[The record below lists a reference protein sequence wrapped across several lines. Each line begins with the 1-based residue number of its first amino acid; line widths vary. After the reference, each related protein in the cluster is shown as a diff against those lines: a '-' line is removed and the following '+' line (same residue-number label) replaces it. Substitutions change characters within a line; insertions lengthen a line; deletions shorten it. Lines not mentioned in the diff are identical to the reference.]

1 MHQILLVD
9 DESYVIDDLEIA
21 FPWEQY
27 RIERIHKAYSGMQ
40 ALSILDEQTVDIVIT
55 DISMPVMNGLELIRQ
70 IKALKPNLPCILLT
84 GYAEFEYAKEATKY
98 GVVEYLLKPLDV
110 EKLAACLEKTVLSI
124 EDQIRRTL
132 SYELAMNS
140 FRQHLPSLR
149 DRLLNQLIE
158 GNRYATD
165 ALNDKLE
172 HYQLPFHAADE
183 VQLVL
188 VRLEEHFTRHTTSSL
203 QLFEYAVTNIACE
216 LFNSAFHTWH
226 CRDHHDYLVFVLK
239 PTELD
244 ASIATSTPASDVDVQ
259 PAIASMECAVAQEQ
273 MQYQHQ
279 NLTHLSLQL
288 HHNVNE
294 YLKGGIS
301 VILSHRGTLHSD
313 IREMYEQAISALKK
327 QVGNGTG
334 YFLSIAESY
343 RPASIRSLHILYEP
357 PTFNHL
363 LETGQWAVF
372 KERLDRIKQAYSAL
386 PEQTEEHLDEIRI
399 VLLSAYHYIAH
410 KNHTLLSDLV
420 GNEWSSRPSFRSV
433 SQLTDWAEL
442 VLDRL
447 RAKLEEQSFDE
458 QHDVIQQIQT
468 FVSSNLHS
476 LSLQSIA
483 DHVSLHPVYVSKLFK
498 QIQGISLSEYILS
511 VKMDLALYLLNH
523 TQDRVYEISEKLG
536 YANSQYFIK
545 VFRDKF
551 GMTPQEY
558 REQ

>member
-9 DESYVIDDLEIA
+9 DESYVIDDLEIS
-21 FPWEQY
+21 FPWDQY
-27 RIERIHKAYSGMQ
+27 RIEHIHKAYSGMH
-40 ALSILDEQTVDIVIT
+40 ALSILEEQTVDIVIT

-70 IKALKPNLPCILLT
+70 IKAVKPNLPCILLT

-110 EKLAACLEKTVLSI
+110 EKLASCLKKTVLSI
-124 EDQIRRTL
+124 EEQIRRAL
-132 SYELAMNS
+132 SYEQAMNS
-140 FRQHLPSLR
+140 FREHLPSLK
-149 DRLLNQLIE
+149 DKLLNHLLQ
-158 GNRYATD
+158 GNRYTAD
-165 ALNDKLE
+165 VLNDKLGRY
-172 HYQLPFHAADE
+172 HLPFHAEDD

-188 VRLEEHFTRHTTSSL
+188 VRLEEQFTRHTTRSL

-216 LFNSAFHTWH
+216 LFNTAFHTWH
-226 CRDHHDYLVFVLK
+226 CRDHYDYLVFILK
-239 PTELD
+239 PVGAGVDESN
-244 ASIATSTPASDVDVQ
+244 ASPERNHS
-259 PAIASMECAVAQEQ
+259 EQ
-273 MQYQHQ
+273 TVKQSQD
-279 NLTHLSLQL
+279 LTHLSLQL

-301 VILSHRGTLHSD
+301 VILSHKGTFQCD
-313 IREMYEQAISALKK
+313 IRDMYEQAISALKK

-334 YFLSIAESY
+334 YFLSLEENY
-343 RPASIRSLHILYEP
+343 RSVSIRSLHILYEP

-363 LETGQWAVF
+363 LETGQWEMF
-372 KERLDRIKQAYSAL
+372 KERLNRIKAGYSAL
-386 PEQTEEHLDEIRI
+386 PEQTEEQLDEIQI

-420 GNEWSSRPSFRSV
+420 GNEAIPRVPYRSV
-433 SQLTDWAEL
+433 SQLTDWAENM
-442 VLDRL
+442 LDRL
-447 RAKLEEQSFDE
+447 QVKLEEQSFDE
-458 QHDVIQQIQT
+458 QHDVIHQIKS
-468 FVSSNLHS
+468 FVSANLHS

-498 QIQGISLSEYILS
+498 QFQGISLSEYILS

-523 TQDRVYEISEKLG
+523 SQDKVYEISDKLG

>member
-9 DESYVIDDLEIA
+9 DESYVIDDLEIS
-21 FPWEQY
+21 FPWDEY

-40 ALSILDEQTVDIVIT
+40 ALSILDGQTVDIVIT

-70 IKALKPNLPCILLT
+70 IKAARPNLPCILLT
-84 GYAEFEYAKEATKY
+84 GYAEFEYAKQATKH

-124 EDQIRRTL
+124 EEQIRRAL
-132 SYELAMNS
+132 SYEQAMNS
-140 FRQHLPSLR
+140 FREHLPSLK

-158 GNRYATD
+158 GNRYAED
-165 ALNDKLE
+165 ALNDKLQ
-172 HYQLPFHAADE
+172 HYHLPFHAEGE

-216 LFNSAFHTWH
+216 LFNTASHTWH
-226 CRDHHDYLVFVLK
+226 CRDRYDYLVFLLK
-239 PTELD
+239 PAGPGANVD
-244 ASIATSTPASDVDVQ
+244 ASPESNRSEQ
-259 PAIASMECAVAQEQ
+259 PMK
-273 MQYQHQ
+273 Q
-279 NLTHLSLQL
+279 NQGLTHLSLQL

-301 VILSHRGTLHSD
+301 VILSQKGTLQHD
-313 IREMYEQAISALKK
+313 IRDMYEQALSALKK

-334 YFLSIAESY
+334 YFLSLQESY
-343 RPASIRSLHILYEP
+343 RPLSIRSLHILYEP

-363 LETGQWAVF
+363 LETGQWKVF
-372 KERLDRIKQAYSAL
+372 KERLHRIEAGYGTL
-386 PEQTEEHLDEIRI
+386 PEQTEEHLDEIQI
-399 VLLSAYHYIAH
+399 ILLSAFHYIAH
-410 KNHTLLSDLV
+410 KNHALLSDLV
-420 GNEWSSRPSFRSV
+420 GNERVPRGPFRSV
-433 SQLTDWAEL
+433 SQLTDWAENM
-442 VLDRL
+442 LDRL
-447 RAKLEEQSFDE
+447 RMKLEEQSLDE
-458 QHDVIQQIQT
+458 QHDVIHQIKT
-468 FVSSNLHS
+468 FVSANLHC

-483 DHVSLHPVYVSKLFK
+483 DHVCLHPVYVSKLFK
-498 QIQGISLSEYILS
+498 QFQGISLSEYILS
-511 VKMDLALYLLNH
+511 VKMELALYLLNH
-523 TQDRVYEISEKLG
+523 SQDKVYEISDKLG

-551 GMTPQEY
+551 GMTPQDY

>member
-9 DESYVIDDLEIA
+9 DESYVIDDLEIS
-21 FPWEQY
+21 FPWDEY

-70 IKALKPNLPCILLT
+70 IKASKPNLPCILLT
-84 GYAEFEYAKEATKY
+84 GYAEFEYAKEATRH

-124 EDQIRRTL
+124 EEQIRRAL
-132 SYELAMNS
+132 SYEQAMNS
-140 FRQHLPSLR
+140 FREHLPSLK

-158 GNRYATD
+158 GNRYAED
-165 ALNDKLE
+165 ALNDKLA
-172 HYQLPFHAADE
+172 HYHLPFHAEDE

-216 LFNSAFHTWH
+216 LYNTAFHTWH
-226 CRDHHDYLVFVLK
+226 CRDHYDYLVFLLK
-239 PTELD
+239 LSHSKQLP
-244 ASIATSTPASDVDVQ
+244 
-259 PAIASMECAVAQEQ
+259 EQ
-273 MQYQHQ
+273 DQLEDQ
-279 NLTHLSLQL
+279 NQCLTHISLQL

-301 VILSHRGTLHSD
+301 VILSQKGKLQHD
-313 IREMYEQAISALKK
+313 IRDMYEQAQSALKK
-327 QVGNGTG
+327 QVGNGIG
-334 YFLSIAESY
+334 YFLSLQESY
-343 RPASIRSLHILYEP
+343 RPVSIRSLHILYEP

-363 LETGQWAVF
+363 LETGQWEVF
-372 KERLDRIKQAYSAL
+372 KERLHRIETGYSTL
-386 PEQTEEHLDEIRI
+386 PEQTEEHLDEIQI
-399 VLLSAYHYIAH
+399 ILLSAFHYIAH
-410 KNHTLLSDLV
+410 KNHALLSDLV
-420 GNEWSSRPSFRSV
+420 GNEWVPRMPFRSV
-433 SQLTDWAEL
+433 SQLTDWAENM
-442 VLDRL
+442 LDRL
-447 RAKLEEQSFDE
+447 RMKLEEQSLGE
-458 QHDVIQQIQT
+458 QHDVIHQIKT
-468 FVSSNLHS
+468 FVSANLHS

-483 DHVSLHPVYVSKLFK
+483 DHVCLHPVYVSKLFK
-498 QIQGISLSEYILS
+498 QFQGISLSEYILS

-523 TQDRVYEISEKLG
+523 SQDKVYEISDKLG

-551 GMTPQEY
+551 GMTPQDY

>member
-9 DESYVIDDLEIA
+9 DESYVIDDLEIS
-21 FPWEQY
+21 FPWDEY

-70 IKALKPNLPCILLT
+70 IKAAKPNLPCILLT
-84 GYAEFEYAKEATKY
+84 GYAEFEYAKEATKH

-124 EDQIRRTL
+124 EEHIRRAL
-132 SYELAMNS
+132 SYEQAMNS
-140 FRQHLPSLR
+140 FREHLPSLK

-158 GNRYATD
+158 GNRYVED
-165 ALNDKLE
+165 ALNDKLA
-172 HYQLPFHAADE
+172 HYHLPFHAEDE

-216 LFNSAFHTWH
+216 LFNTAFHTWH
-226 CRDHHDYLVFVLK
+226 CRDRYDYLVFLLK
-239 PTELD
+239 VSHCKQL
-244 ASIATSTPASDVDVQ
+244 PAQDQIED
-259 PAIASMECAVAQEQ
+259 
-273 MQYQHQ
+273 Q
-279 NLTHLSLQL
+279 NQGLTHISLQL

-301 VILSHRGTLHSD
+301 VILSQKGKLQHD
-313 IREMYEQAISALKK
+313 IRDMYEQALSALKK
-327 QVGNGTG
+327 QVGNGIG
-334 YFLSIAESY
+334 YFLSLQESY
-343 RPASIRSLHILYEP
+343 RPVSIRSLHILYEP

-363 LETGQWAVF
+363 LETGQWEVF
-372 KERLDRIKQAYSAL
+372 KERLHRIEAGYGTL
-386 PEQTEEHLDEIRI
+386 PEQTEEHLDEIQI
-399 VLLSAYHYIAH
+399 ILLSAFHYIAH
-410 KNHTLLSDLV
+410 KNQALLSDLA
-420 GNEWSSRPSFRSV
+420 GNEWVPRVPFRSV
-433 SQLTDWAEL
+433 SQLTDWAENM
-442 VLDRL
+442 LDRL
-447 RAKLEEQSFDE
+447 RMKLEEQSLDE
-458 QHDVIQQIQT
+458 QHDVIHQIKM
-468 FVSSNLHS
+468 FVSTHLHS

-498 QIQGISLSEYILS
+498 QLQGISLSEYILS

-523 TQDRVYEISEKLG
+523 SQDKVYEISDKLG

-551 GMTPQEY
+551 GMTPQDY

>member
-9 DESYVIDDLEIA
+9 DESYVIDDLEIS
-21 FPWEQY
+21 FPWDQY
-27 RIERIHKAYSGMQ
+27 RIEHIHKAYSGMQ
-40 ALSILDEQTVDIVIT
+40 ALSILEEQTVDIVIT

-70 IKALKPNLPCILLT
+70 IKAVKPNLPCILLT

-110 EKLAACLEKTVLSI
+110 EKLASCLEKTVLSI
-124 EDQIRRTL
+124 EEQIRRAL
-132 SYELAMNS
+132 SYEQAMNS
-140 FRQHLPSLR
+140 FREHLPSLK
-149 DRLLNQLIE
+149 DKLLNHLLQ
-158 GNRYATD
+158 GNRCTVEV
-165 ALNDKLE
+165 LNDKLGRY
-172 HYQLPFHAADE
+172 HLPFHAEDE

-188 VRLEEHFTRHTTSSL
+188 VRLEEQFTRHTTSNL

-216 LFNSAFHTWH
+216 LFNTAFHTWH
-226 CRDHHDYLVFVLK
+226 CRDHYDYLVFILK
-239 PTELD
+239 PVEAGVDESNASTERNH
-244 ASIATSTPASDVDVQ
+244 S
-259 PAIASMECAVAQEQ
+259 EQ
-273 MQYQHQ
+273 SVKQIQD
-279 NLTHLSLQL
+279 LIHLSLQL

-301 VILSHRGTLHSD
+301 VILSYKGTLQCD
-313 IREMYEQAISALKK
+313 IRDMYEQAISALKK

-334 YFLSIAESY
+334 YFLSLEESY
-343 RPASIRSLHILYEP
+343 RSVSIRSLHILYEP

-363 LETGQWAVF
+363 LETGQWEMF
-372 KERLDRIKQAYSAL
+372 KERLNRIKAGYSAL
-386 PEQTEEHLDEIRI
+386 PEQTEEQLDEIQI

-420 GNEWSSRPSFRSV
+420 GNEAIPRVPYRSV
-433 SQLTDWAEL
+433 SQLTDWAENM
-442 VLDRL
+442 LDRL
-447 RAKLEEQSFDE
+447 RVKLEEQSFDE
-458 QHDVIQQIQT
+458 QHDVIHQIKS
-468 FVSSNLHS
+468 FVSANLHS

-498 QIQGISLSEYILS
+498 QFQGISLSEYILS

-523 TQDRVYEISEKLG
+523 SQDKVYEISDKLG

>member
-9 DESYVIDDLEIA
+9 DESYVIDDLEIS
-21 FPWEQY
+21 FPWDDY

-70 IKALKPNLPCILLT
+70 IKAARPNLPCILLT
-84 GYAEFEYAKEATKY
+84 GYAEFEYAKEATKH
-98 GVVEYLLKPLDV
+98 GVVEYLLKPLDI
-110 EKLAACLEKTVLSI
+110 EKLAACLESTVLSI
-124 EDQIRRTL
+124 EEHIRRAL
-132 SYELAMNS
+132 FYEQAMNS
-140 FRQHLPSLR
+140 FREHLPSLK

-158 GNRYATD
+158 GNRYTED
-165 ALNDKLE
+165 ALNEKLE
-172 HYQLPFHAADE
+172 HYHLPFHAEDE

-216 LFNSAFHTWH
+216 LFNTVFHTWH
-226 CRDHHDYLVFVLK
+226 CRDRYDYLVFLLK
-239 PTELD
+239 LSHRKQLP
-244 ASIATSTPASDVDVQ
+244 
-259 PAIASMECAVAQEQ
+259 EQ
-273 MQYQHQ
+273 DQVEDQ
-279 NLTHLSLQL
+279 NQDLTHISLQL

-301 VILSHRGTLHSD
+301 VILSQKGELQHD
-313 IREMYEQAISALKK
+313 IRDMYEQALSALKK

-334 YFLSIAESY
+334 YFLSLQESY
-343 RPASIRSLHILYEP
+343 RPVSIRSLHILYEP

-363 LETGQWAVF
+363 LETGQWEVF
-372 KERLDRIKQAYSAL
+372 KERLHRIEAGYSTL
-386 PEQTEEHLDEIRI
+386 PEQTEEHLDEIQI
-399 VLLSAYHYIAH
+399 ILLSAFHYIAH
-410 KNHTLLSDLV
+410 KNHALLSDLV
-420 GNEWSSRPSFRSV
+420 GNEWVTRVPFRSV
-433 SQLTDWAEL
+433 SQLTDWAENM
-442 VLDRL
+442 LDRL
-447 RAKLEEQSFDE
+447 RMKLEEQSLDE
-458 QHDVIQQIQT
+458 QHDVIHQIKT
-468 FVSSNLHS
+468 FVSTHLHS

-498 QIQGISLSEYILS
+498 QLQGISLSEYILS

-523 TQDRVYEISEKLG
+523 SQDKVYEISDKLG

-551 GMTPQEY
+551 GMTPQDY

>member
-9 DESYVIDDLEIA
+9 DESYVIDDLEIS
-21 FPWEQY
+21 FPWDQY

-40 ALSILDEQTVDIVIT
+40 ALSILEEQTVDIVIT

-70 IKALKPNLPCILLT
+70 IKAVKPNLPCILLT

-110 EKLAACLEKTVLSI
+110 EKLASCLEKTVLSI
-124 EDQIRRTL
+124 EEQIRRAL
-132 SYELAMNS
+132 SYEQAMNS
-140 FRQHLPSLR
+140 FREHLPSLK

-158 GNRYATD
+158 GNRYSED
-165 ALNDKLE
+165 VLNDKLG
-172 HYQLPFHAADE
+172 HYQLPFSAEDN

-188 VRLEEHFTRHTTSSL
+188 VRLEEHFTRYTTTSL

-216 LFNSAFHTWH
+216 LFNTAFYTWH
-226 CRDHHDYLVFVLK
+226 CRDHYDYLVFLLK
-239 PTELD
+239 SAGPDNNEWH
-244 ASIATSTPASDVDVQ
+244 TSPDTNHN
-259 PAIASMECAVAQEQ
+259 EQ
-273 MQYQHQ
+273 LTKQKQDQ
-279 NLTHLSLQL
+279 DLTHLSLQL

-301 VILSHRGTLHSD
+301 VILSHGGRLQQD
-313 IREMYEQAISALKK
+313 IRDMYEQALSALKK

-334 YFLSIAESY
+334 YFLSLEESY
-343 RPASIRSLHILYEP
+343 RPVSIRSLHILYEP

-363 LETGQWAVF
+363 LETAQWEVF
-372 KERLDRIKQAYSAL
+372 KERLHRIKIGYTAL
-386 PEQTEEHLDEIRI
+386 PEQTEEHLDEIQI
-399 VLLSAYHYIAH
+399 VLLSAFHYIAH
-410 KNHTLLSDLV
+410 KNQALLSDLV
-420 GNEWSSRPSFRSV
+420 GNERVPRVPFRSV
-433 SQLTDWAEL
+433 SQLTDWADNM
-442 VLDRL
+442 LDRL
-447 RAKLEEQSFDE
+447 RIKLEEQSFDE
-458 QHDVIQQIQT
+458 QHDVIHQIKT
-468 FVSSNLHS
+468 FVSANLHS

-498 QIQGISLSEYILS
+498 QFQGISLSEYILS

-523 TQDRVYEISEKLG
+523 SQDKVYEISEKLG